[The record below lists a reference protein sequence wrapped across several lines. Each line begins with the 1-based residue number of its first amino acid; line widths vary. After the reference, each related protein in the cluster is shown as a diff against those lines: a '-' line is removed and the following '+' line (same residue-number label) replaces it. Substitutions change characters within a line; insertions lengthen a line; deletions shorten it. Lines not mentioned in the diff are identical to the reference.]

1 MPSVDA
7 SVESLQIDPMK
18 RVWLLASVGAAVGVV
33 ATGVVAA
40 AFAVDEIAVNFEC
53 PLEQVVSIRA
63 AEFE

>member
-1 MPSVDA
+1 M
-7 SVESLQIDPMK
+7 ESLQIDPMK
-18 RVWLLASVGAAVGVV
+18 RVWVLASVGASVGVV
-33 ATGVVAA
+33 VVVAA

>member
-1 MPSVDA
+1 
-7 SVESLQIDPMK
+7 VESLQIDPMK
-18 RVWLLASVGAAVGVV
+18 RVWVLASVGASVGVV
-33 ATGVVAA
+33 VVVAA